1 MGKLSEFVVL
11 LEKEDRN
18 RESINIYWVPAWS
31 HGSEHKVILFDS
43 TVVLWH
49 NAIIVMNWSLKKL
62 DKLSEVGYSFPV
74 SKFKLCLLFLV
85 LQLYNLWPKLG
96 HLRE

>member
-31 HGSEHKVILFDS
+31 HDSEHKVILFDS
-43 TVVLWH
+43 TVVLWDKCH
-49 NAIIVMNWSLKKL
+49 YCYELKLK
-62 DKLSEVGYSFPV
+62 EV
-74 SKFKLCLLFLV
+74 
-85 LQLYNLWPKLG
+85 
-96 HLRE
+96 R